1 MATRLNSSNMQEC
14 LTRCPPRYLLPRSS
28 LQLLTHS
35 LSHSN
40 NGRFVYVSVASLPPS
55 LPAFLPSFLPKL
67 CFPSSSSTSM
77 SPLTVSTPAPRPAPS
92 LAARRRRRRRRHE
105 SRRTRQMMADFLRSS
120 VEPCG
125 RTDLYSYWS
134 RTHVCVGSR
143 LACIITDKKSR
154 RRLPTM

>member
-1 MATRLNSSNMQEC
+1 MATRLDSSNMQEC
-14 LTRCPPRYLLPRSS
+14 LNSLSSTISAPPVVSS
-28 LQLLTHS
+28 VAHS
-35 LSHSN
+35 LTQ
-40 NGRFVYVSVASLPPS
+40 SLEQRAIRLCLRRVPPS

-77 SPLTVSTPAPRPAPS
+77 SPLTVSTPAPRPRPW
-92 LAARRRRRRRRHE
+92 RRRRRRHE

-143 LACIITDKKSR
+143 LACIITDRKSR
-154 RRLPTM
+154 RRLPGM